1 MSRGEREEH
10 RNLPM
15 NNTRVILLALKT
27 RFNLYAQAVACH
39 LWDKA
44 LYLPLHLLSEQN
56 RYQNDA
62 MHQKQ

>member
-15 NNTRVILLALKT
+15 NNKRVILLALKT
-27 RFNLYAQAVACH
+27 RFNLYAQVVACH

-44 LYLPLHLLSEQN
+44 LYLPLHLLCEQN